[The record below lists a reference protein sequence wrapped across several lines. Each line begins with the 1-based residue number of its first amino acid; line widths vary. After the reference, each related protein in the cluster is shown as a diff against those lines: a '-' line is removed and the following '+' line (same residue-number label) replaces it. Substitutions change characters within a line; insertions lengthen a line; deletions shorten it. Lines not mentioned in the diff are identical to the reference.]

1 MTNPHQEWRR
11 TLIAAAPAAGLP
23 RAWRKAEIVVVP
35 AVVRSAVTLGV
46 STERGTV
53 HAVALADDGDKL
65 SERVLLHITGK
76 VGGETK
82 ADLAA
87 AVETV
92 MDAVADKMGPDR
104 DIVGAAVA
112 YRDAAERRA
121 IVTRLAAGQWHEAS
135 LVSAKSS
142 HLAVARAMTWVD
154 EFDDLAICEVVPG
167 FQAFSLI
174 DGERTRVLAA
184 VTLSGGAANEEAM
197 RAAVTAAWDQF
208 DAAGVRPDAVV
219 LIGSAASEPGVVAA
233 LEAGFGAPII
243 PCQVAA
249 AAPAIGAALAA
260 LPEAEYVGEAAEK
273 LKRTRGT
280 AALFAAASVLA
291 GGLVAG
297 GVYTA
302 SNNSRTVPE
311 PMLTDARVRAE
322 GQPGGPQQQINADTG
337 SAFGSSN
344 ETHWDPMVGQPTEA
358 GAVLAP
364 DESGVVAEPD
374 IVTIDP
380 GSSWG
385 PDAESGPLGIMG
397 PKPLLKAQPDAEPGI
412 GQQSIIPA
420 PTTPVGA
427 PDGFGLFPGEDAPP
441 PLGTPEFQKWWDGH
455 WAMMLKWAVQLM
467 PRV

>member
-1 MTNPHQEWRR
+1 M
-11 TLIAAAPAAGLP
+11 
-23 RAWRKAEIVVVP
+23 
-35 AVVRSAVTLGV
+35 
-46 STERGTV
+46 
-53 HAVALADDGDKL
+53 ALADGGDKL
-65 SERVLLHITGK
+65 SERVLHHITGK

-87 AVETV
+87 SVEAV
-92 MDAVADKMGPDR
+92 MDAVADKIGPDR

-121 IVTRLAAGQWHEAS
+121 IVTRLASGQWHEAS

-184 VTLSGGAANEEAM
+184 VTLNGGATTEEAM

-219 LIGSAASEPGVVAA
+219 LIGSAASEPAVVAA

-243 PCQVAA
+243 PCRVAA

-260 LPEAEYVGEAAEK
+260 LPETELVGEVAERM
-273 LKRTRGT
+273 KRTRGT

-302 SNNSRTVPE
+302 SSNSRTVPE
-311 PMLTDARVRAE
+311 PMLTDARVRAQAE
-322 GQPGGPQQQINADTG
+322 HGGQPVVDTG
-337 SAFGSSN
+337 SSLGSSN
-344 ETHWDPMVGQPTEA
+344 ETHWEPAITEPTPA
-358 GAVLAP
+358 GAGLP
-364 DESGVVAEPD
+364 AEPVA
-374 IVTIDP
+374 VTEPDVVTLEP
-380 GSSWG
+380 MGSTWG
-385 PDAESGPLGIMG
+385 PESESESLGIMG
-397 PKPLLKAQPDAEPGI
+397 PKQLHKAQPEHEGGI

-420 PTTPVGA
+420 PTNPVGA
-427 PDGFGLFPGEDAPP
+427 PDGFGLFPGETAPP
-441 PLGTPEFQKWWDGH
+441 ALGTPEFQKWWDSH
-455 WAMMLKWAVQLM
+455 WKLMVQWAVQLL
-467 PRV
+467 PKA